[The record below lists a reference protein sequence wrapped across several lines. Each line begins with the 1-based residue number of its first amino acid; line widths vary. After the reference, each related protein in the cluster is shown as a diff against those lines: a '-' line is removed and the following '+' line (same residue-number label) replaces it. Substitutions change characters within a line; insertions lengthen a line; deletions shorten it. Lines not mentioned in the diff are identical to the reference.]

1 MPAGAGAN
9 LPLQRPFCSGFSES
23 QNGRSGAR
31 IQYVDSC
38 TRAAKRKPT
47 VLGPVQKE
55 AVIHTDRESTHTSEV
70 EV

>member
-1 MPAGAGAN
+1 MPAGAGASVS
-9 LPLQRPFCSGFSES
+9 LQRPFCSGFSES

-31 IQYVDSC
+31 SQSVDSC

-47 VLGPVQKE
+47 VLGAVRKE
-55 AVIHTDRESTHTSEV
+55 AVVHTDRESTHTSEV